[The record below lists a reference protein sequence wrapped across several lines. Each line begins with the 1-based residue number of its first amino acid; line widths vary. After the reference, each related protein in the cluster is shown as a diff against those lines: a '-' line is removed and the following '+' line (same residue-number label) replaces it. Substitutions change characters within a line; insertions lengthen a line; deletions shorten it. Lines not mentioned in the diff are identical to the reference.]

1 MVLELKK
8 RVNIYYKVTVKN
20 LRDLIPRNIKYFI
33 LDKAVKN
40 IEFELFQACLGDR
53 EKIKSW
59 LKINDREL
67 QERQKKEKEFDILLK
82 AEQFLHTH
90 VGFSRVRVDDIKK
103 KRAERDKQL
112 KEIEEQRKKKLQK

>member
-1 MVLELKK
+1 M
-8 RVNIYYKVTVKN
+8 NIYYKVTVKN

>member
-33 LDKAVKN
+33 LDRAVKN

-53 EKIKSW
+53 
-59 LKINDREL
+59 
-67 QERQKKEKEFDILLK
+67 
-82 AEQFLHTH
+82 
-90 VGFSRVRVDDIKK
+90 
-103 KRAERDKQL
+103 
-112 KEIEEQRKKKLQK
+112 